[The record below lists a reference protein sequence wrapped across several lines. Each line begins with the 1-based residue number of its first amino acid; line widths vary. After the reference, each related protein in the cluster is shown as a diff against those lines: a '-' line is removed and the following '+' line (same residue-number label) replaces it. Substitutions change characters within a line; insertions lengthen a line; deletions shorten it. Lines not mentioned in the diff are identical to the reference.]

1 MTQQITIELDDALYQ
16 PLVKQIGEENL
27 NDFFVK
33 LIEPYLLLSN
43 FETNPK
49 VSDKAGADKD
59 SILGF
64 SQGSIKILDDIIA
77 PTTTDN
83 DCDACQ

>member
-27 NDFFVK
+27 NDFFIK

-43 FETNPK
+43 FEKHPN
-49 VSDKAGADKD
+49 VSDKTCADKD

-83 DCDACQ
+83 DWDACQ